1 MVSRYPKDQEELF
14 CPASTHLIFVII
26 MSHVL
31 QMEVVTEF
39 GAIVLP
45 MVKHPFV
52 VGFLVAELPEL
63 HGGRAINFHTSDIQL
78 PSSTFMDMSSEIT
91 PHTKFKAWDDQTSG
105 DQANNYSQL
114 VNEWKN
120 TALMISRTLAMA
132 YVMDQVLYSF

>member
-1 MVSRYPKDQEELF
+1 
-14 CPASTHLIFVII
+14 
-26 MSHVL
+26 
-31 QMEVVTEF
+31 MEVVTEF

-63 HGGRAINFHTSDIQL
+63 HVGHDINFHSADIQL
-78 PSSTFMDMSSEIT
+78 RSSKSIDKLFEIT
-91 PHTKFKAWDDQTSG
+91 PHTKFKAWDVQTSG

-132 YVMDQVLYSF
+132 YVMDQVNFSFLSDNI